1 MLNSD
6 LFILKTEQ
14 LSSEQVKMEYG
25 TMQVASKLKI
35 KIVFFIK
42 LFYSH
47 CMCCSISLAHHLKNL
62 PM

>member
-6 LFILKTEQ
+6 LFRLKITTEQ
-14 LSSEQVKMEYG
+14 LISEQVK
-25 TMQVASKLKI
+25 TVWHKLQSQLKLKI
-35 KIVFFIK
+35 SFFIK

-47 CMCCSISLAHHLKNL
+47 CMCCSISLAHHLENL

>member
-6 LFILKTEQ
+6 FFILKITTEQ
-14 LSSEQVKMEYG
+14 LSSEQVKMEFG

-35 KIVFFIK
+35 KIAFFVK

-47 CMCCSISLAHHLKNL
+47 CMCCSIS
-62 PM
+62 